1 MSTNIRVQKGLG
13 EFEAVQNGWT
23 VRCSVTGKN
32 SKHVQESGLVP
43 NCEENYSK
51 LMRLHF
57 ILRSMFPKIL
67 TWDHMYENQK

>member
-13 EFEAVQNGWT
+13 KFEAIQNGRLI
-23 VRCSVTGKN
+23 RCSLTGKN
-32 SKHVQESGLVP
+32 GKHVQESGLVP

-57 ILRSMFPKIL
+57 SQSTFPKIL
-67 TWDHMYENQK
+67 TWDHMYENQE